1 MTMENKKIYYALGAI
16 IVVLLIVWALSGR
29 QKPAP
34 QPTGSGQQNQ
44 QIEEPEVEVEEE
56 Q

>member
-1 MTMENKKIYYALGAI
+1 MDNKKIYYALGAI
-16 IVVLLIVWALSGR
+16 IVVLLIVWALSNR

-34 QPTGSGQQNQ
+34 QQNGSPQQNQ
-44 QIEEPEVEVEEE
+44 QVEEPEVEVEEE